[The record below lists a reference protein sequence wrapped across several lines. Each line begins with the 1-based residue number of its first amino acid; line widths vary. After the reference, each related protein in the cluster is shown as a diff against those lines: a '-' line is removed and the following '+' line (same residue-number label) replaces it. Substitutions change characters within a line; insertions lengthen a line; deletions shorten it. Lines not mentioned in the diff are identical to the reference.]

1 MSTGPE
7 RNLRSRMA
15 RAAVALLLVAGQ
27 HAVAGPD
34 ANAAPRPV
42 NITVPFRLSLQK
54 VERGITEQ
62 LFTGPEGTCTI
73 AEDKPGCRRLSLSA
87 PQVTP
92 VKKLLRITC
101 DAAAQYGGD
110 GGRDCDR
117 PQQWQGKLELS
128 VKPRFETAGR
138 VLTFQVV
145 ETAFYEKNRRAA
157 SAPGVPGDSLKKL
170 IGERFERAAL
180 DCKPALDRFAGLL
193 AALLPGG
200 RERADQAL
208 GSLSIS
214 QPQVYT
220 FSLAMQ
226 LSFTIEPLPSDQKPF
241 AAMVHERREERLK
254 RWDAFV
260 TFVSKRLGRNRQQE
274 QQRNLA
280 GVLLDAR
287 YDLAAAHEGPERS
300 PSDPVP
306 GLFVRTWKRMRPV
319 ALGLYRESTSGPG
332 PDLENFITAG
342 SVLAA
347 LSAREKALN
356 YQVSD
361 EGMRAVARI
370 ADPESAEDPLA
381 YSTEVDPELRRLF
394 GFGDPLPQP
403 VISPAVAITR
413 GLPEN
418 RNRLRFSDFMPEPE
432 SWFLASACAA
442 EEADPFGK
450 LNSWVPLKGEL
461 TAYLEMVRTLL
472 IGLREETLARRPL
485 DEPYGKVY
493 RDLVLATAWQESC
506 WRQFIRKGDSIT
518 PLVSSASSVGLM
530 QVNPRVWRG
539 VYDVEGL
546 YGDIRYNGRA
556 GCEILLHY
564 LRDYAIAKGEDKL
577 AGGID
582 NLPRATYAIYN
593 GGPGHRSRYRTST
606 TGASLKKIDAA
617 LWRKY
622 TAVREGREM
631 EVAGCF

>member
-1 MSTGPE
+1 MSTGPAC
-7 RNLRSRMA
+7 NLRNRMA
-15 RAAVALLLVAGQ
+15 RAAVALLLVVGQ
-27 HAVAGPD
+27 HAVTGRD
-34 ANAAPRPV
+34 ANAARKPV

-54 VERGITEQ
+54 VERGIKEQ

-73 AEDKPGCRRLSLSA
+73 AEDKPGCRRVSLSA
-87 PQVTP
+87 PQVTS

-101 DAAAQYGGD
+101 DAVAQYGDD
-110 GGRDCDR
+110 GGRDCDHPR
-117 PQQWQGKLELS
+117 QWQGKLELS
-128 VKPRFETAGR
+128 GKPLFETAGR

-145 ETAFYEKNRRAA
+145 EITFYDKDRRAA

-180 DCKPALDRFAGLL
+180 DCKPALDRFSGLL

-220 FSLAMQ
+220 FSLAMK
-226 LSFTIEPLPSDQKPF
+226 LSFAIDPLPSGQKPF
-241 AAMVHERREERLK
+241 AAMVRERREERLK

-260 TFVSKRLGRNRQQE
+260 TFISKRLGRNHQQE
-274 QQRNLA
+274 QQLNVA

-287 YDLAAAHEGPERS
+287 YDLAAAHES
-300 PSDPVP
+300 PQDASSDPVQ
-306 GLFVRTWKRMRPV
+306 GLFVRTWKRLRPV
-319 ALGLYRESTSGPG
+319 ALEQSRESTSGPG

-347 LSAREKALN
+347 LSAQEKALN

-394 GFGDPLPQP
+394 GFGDPLPEP
-403 VISPAVAITR
+403 VISPFMAVQYDPGDNQAV
-413 GLPEN
+413 L
-418 RNRLRFSDFMPEPE
+418 RLLDSMIPRQA
-432 SWFLASACAA
+432 WLLASAYAA
-442 EEADPFGK
+442 EEPDAAVK
-450 LNSWVPLKGEL
+450 LNSWVPLKSEL
-461 TAYLEMVRTLL
+461 TAYLGMVRTLL

-506 WRQFIRKGDSIT
+506 WRQFIRRGDSIT

-606 TGASLKKIDAA
+606 TSSSLKKIDAA
-617 LWRKY
+617 LWQKY